1 MVDADVVA
9 FQGAFN
15 LLATTFRLYGTKSDK
30 ELVCDSYF
38 KALRR
43 FPLAVVV
50 KAAEDLVAKHP
61 ARSFPL
67 AADWIALMPRHAA
80 TRVPEGVRVLSDA
93 ELSERRDAFT
103 NKCIGAPCDCRVCR
117 RADVSDRGIA
127 FVPIEDAPL
136 VWDPVAHGLVVPG
149 RWIHGDALARWW
161 AARDRFFAALP
172 NDKTR
177 QALVDD
183 DPLGV
188 LHGA

>member
-67 AADWIALMPRHAA
+67 GSGLDRVDA
-80 TRVPEGVRVLSDA
+80 TTR
-93 ELSERRDAFT
+93 
-103 NKCIGAPCDCRVCR
+103 
-117 RADVSDRGIA
+117 
-127 FVPIEDAPL
+127 
-136 VWDPVAHGLVVPG
+136 
-149 RWIHGDALARWW
+149 GDA
-161 AARDRFFAALP
+161 RDLKACAC
-172 NDKTR
+172 
-177 QALVDD
+177 
-183 DPLGV
+183 
-188 LHGA
+188 